1 MDGKLP
7 LTGTGETPDGI
18 EEVAATGG
26 TGVEPTVGAGTS
38 DVGEMG
44 TEVGCMGEAVLSGL
58 TPLAFDEMGTD
69 DDCMGEAAMSG
80 LTSLEGG
87 GFLFCFLRIFWEEGG
102 PTAPVSRQR
111 S

>member
-7 LTGTGETPDGI
+7 RTGTGETPDGI
-18 EEVAATGG
+18 GEVAATGG
-26 TGVEPTVGAGTS
+26 EGVEPTAGAGTS
-38 DVGEMG
+38 DVGAMG

-58 TPLAFDEMGTD
+58 TPLNFDEMGTD
-69 DDCMGEAAMSG
+69 DDGMGEAAMSG
-80 LTSLEGG
+80 LTSSEGF
-87 GFLFCFLRIFWEEGG
+87 FLFCFLRIFWEEGG